1 VYLDEPE
8 QIFVLINSSTYVE
21 EPTLDTDIWRIS
33 HNLNVKEVYTQIFD
47 LEKQEFIPSYI
58 KLDEVNKVS
67 TSIKTGQIIIDRY
80 TYLHNNTTSNVWNI
94 NHNLGYSGV
103 LVNIYNDENKKIYP
117 KNITL
122 LDENNT
128 IIEFD
133 REISG
138 YAVLVA
144 IGSPIF
150 TDILKLT
157 KFKLS
162 NNLTSLTYES
172 LITEMWNDENFIYFR
187 LDVPK
192 EVLMTIN
199 KIEILTDLDEV
210 LFETLCSN
218 IYKSQNFTMTIFYR
232 VSIRKL

>member
-1 VYLDEPE
+1 
-8 QIFVLINSSTYVE
+8 
-21 EPTLDTDIWRIS
+21 
-33 HNLNVKEVYTQIFD
+33 
-47 LEKQEFIPSYI
+47 
-58 KLDEVNKVS
+58 
-67 TSIKTGQIIIDRY
+67 
-80 TYLHNNTTSNVWNI
+80 
-94 NHNLGYSGV
+94 
-103 LVNIYNDENKKIYP
+103 
-117 KNITL
+117 
-122 LDENNT
+122 
-128 IIEFD
+128 
-133 REISG
+133 
-138 YAVLVA
+138 
-144 IGSPIF
+144 
-150 TDILKLT
+150 
-157 KFKLS
+157 LS